1 MLSKNSFEKSKDA
14 VIDACD
20 LILKLWF
27 FIHLDKSQSIPV
39 QKIEY
44 LQKLYLGFTLDSIS
58 MSVSLTDL
66 KQQKIKTLMVEIL
79 QGKKLEIRQEAKTL
93 DIFETPLSAI
103 KFRRLFFIYEN
114 VKMRF

>member
-44 LQKLYLGFTLDSIS
+44 LQKLYLGFTLDSTS

-79 QGKKLEIRQEAKTL
+79 QKPWIYLKLLCQ
-93 DIFETPLSAI
+93 PLSLDAC
-103 KFRRLFFIYEN
+103 FLFT
-114 VKMRF
+114 RT